1 MLSKKA
7 QAVADHVSDLEHMQ
21 LLKISGVSFREF
33 LLEHRRFPVIA
44 ITGQSGVG
52 KTTFTDIF
60 INSLHERL
68 ESDFPLVP
76 PDVKKL
82 TELPQMSPYLPIIKA
97 SSDGLSDQTLWEKN
111 QELFRVLDEAIL
123 TKASLESKN
132 SVIVMDFSIIQ
143 VLVYAHMKIK
153 GAAGK
158 DFIQTFN
165 GSFKNLPKPDF
176 LVHIA
181 AEPET
186 VLKRLQSRGSFIDD
200 QIQKHTEELHSYYSE
215 DGRDLLSEYYEGIPI
230 IRVHTDLL
238 DLVNNTGD
246 KALATKEAVNE
257 TLMRIAA

>member
-7 QAVADHVSDLEHMQ
+7 QAVADHVSDIENMQ
-21 LLKISGVSFREF
+21 LMKIFGVSFYEF
-33 LLEHRRFPVIA
+33 LLKHRRFPVIA

-52 KTTFTDIF
+52 KTTFTEIF
-60 INSLHERL
+60 IKSLIERL
-68 ESDFPLVP
+68 KKDFPLVP
-76 PDVKKL
+76 PSVKKL
-82 TELPQMSPYLPIIKA
+82 TELPQMSPYLSIIKA

-123 TKASLESKN
+123 TKASLESKD

-153 GAAGK
+153 GKSGL

-165 GSFKNLPKPDF
+165 ESFKNLPKPDF
-176 LVHIA
+176 LVHIT
-181 AEPET
+181 AEPEI
-186 VLKRLQSRGSFIDD
+186 VLSRLQSRGSFIDE
-200 QIQKHTEELHSYYSE
+200 QIQKHTEELHSFYSE
-215 DGRDLLSEYYEGIPI
+215 NGRDMLGEYYKDIPI
-230 IRVHTDLL
+230 IRVHTDTL

-246 KALATKEAVNE
+246 KALVTKEAVNE